1 MYLFVYLLK
10 FSYALFKKKIQNS
23 KEHHLFEIEIL
34 CNNNVKNKKNT
45 VTIDTF
51 NVSLIKSVYIWQIF
65 SHVLASLLLTIM
77 QYFQSFKI

>member
-1 MYLFVYLLK
+1 MLYL
-10 FSYALFKKKIQNS
+10 KKKIQNS

-34 CNNNVKNKKNT
+34 CNNNVKKKNT